1 MANWDKMTESKFR
14 AVKILLKGGASVKE
28 AAEYMQMST
37 ATIYII
43 KNAENLDEY
52 NAIRTARDSK
62 RKQAAAINAKE
73 ANAKEVAAQVG
84 AVPAATLVPDGKPV
98 EIVKEI
104 RSSVTIQATHYM
116 EEQQRKTN
124 ELLTQISA
132 KLAFIVDELCGV
144 SNVGKK

>member
-43 KNAENLDEY
+43 KNAENLAEY

-62 RKQAAAINAKE
+62 RKQVAAINAK
-73 ANAKEVAAQVG
+73 AKSEPETKPETKPEQETKSE
-84 AVPAATLVPDGKPV
+84 PAKPV
-98 EIVKEI
+98 MNPTVIKIE
-104 RSSVTIQATHYM
+104 ATHYM
-116 EEQQRKTN
+116 MQELQKTN
-124 ELLTQISA
+124 ELLTCISA
-132 KLAFIVDELCGV
+132 KLAAIVEDLYGV
-144 SNVGKK
+144 KS

>member
-43 KNAENLDEY
+43 KNAENLAEY

-62 RKQAAAINAKE
+62 RKQVAAINSKAKNE
-73 ANAKEVAAQVG
+73 PETKPEQETKSE
-84 AVPAATLVPDGKPV
+84 PAKPV
-98 EIVKEI
+98 MNPTVIKVE
-104 RSSVTIQATHYM
+104 ATHYM
-116 EEQQRKTN
+116 MQELQKTN
-124 ELLTQISA
+124 ELLTCISA
-132 KLAFIVDELCGV
+132 KLAAIVEDLYGV
-144 SNVGKK
+144 KS